1 MLFENTETFVGL
13 GLGLLIIYLFF
24 IGLLEYLMI
33 GLCSSLYA
41 KIEKNKKANKKR
53 GKIPRFI
60 F

>member
-1 MLFENTETFVGL
+1 MLFENTEAFVGL

-41 KIEKNKKANKKR
+41 KIEKRKKK
-53 GKIPRFI
+53 
-60 F
+60 